1 MKSVLLFMTESDSTV
16 CVDHILFIHSS
27 VSVNGCLGFHIFAIV
42 NSAAM
47 NICVPVWTRY
57 FSSFTYTPRS
67 AGLYSN
73 SMFNLLR
80 NCQTVSHGGCTILF
94 IFSNVWLF
102 WGSTYCIACC
112 IESWWPWNLKVS
124 GNSLA
129 VQWLNLCT
137 STAGGL
143 GSIPGQGTKIL
154 KAV

>member
-1 MKSVLLFMTESDSTV
+1 MKSVLLFMTKSDSTV

-112 IESWWPWNLKVS
+112 IELMTLKLESFWEFFGSPMVKPLHFHCRRPGFNPWS
-124 GNSLA
+124 GN
-129 VQWLNLCT
+129 
-137 STAGGL
+137 
-143 GSIPGQGTKIL
+143 
-154 KAV
+154 